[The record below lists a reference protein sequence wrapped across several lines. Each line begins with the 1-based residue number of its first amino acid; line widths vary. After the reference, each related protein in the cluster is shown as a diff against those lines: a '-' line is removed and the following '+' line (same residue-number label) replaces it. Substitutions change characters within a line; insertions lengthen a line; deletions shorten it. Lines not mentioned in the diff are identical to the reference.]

1 MLNML
6 TLPLIA
12 LGLYGGTTT
21 YLHTQTDFCSDWGE
35 FRNLVDTLDS
45 GVEWND
51 LDMDAL
57 VSDPSLIECGTK
69 QLPDYLV
76 ISGAVLL
83 DSILD
88 SPAGRIRAEDENTD

>member
-1 MLNML
+1 MLNFL

-35 FRNLVDTLDS
+35 FMNLVEVLDA
-45 GVEWND
+45 GTEWAD

-57 VSDPSLIECGTK
+57 VSNPSLIECGTK
-69 QLPDYLV
+69 QLPHYLY
-76 ISGAVLL
+76 IAGATALESTL
-83 DSILD
+83 DF
-88 SPAGRIRAEDENTD
+88 SPRPAEDEITD

>member
-21 YLHTQTDFCSDWGE
+21 YLHTQTEFCSDWGE
-35 FRNLVDTLDS
+35 LMNLVEALDADTK
-45 GVEWND
+45 WAD

-57 VSDPSLIECGTK
+57 ASDPSLIECGTK
-69 QLPDYLV
+69 QLPHYLF
-76 ISGAVLL
+76 IAGATVLETTL
-83 DSILD
+83 DF
-88 SPAGRIRAEDENTD
+88 SPRTAEDENTD